1 MSETEAGAARLR
13 EQCFN
18 LADPGYH
25 AYYKFHDR
33 QHFERL
39 LQEISPGFRIDG
51 IPVSNKT
58 FLHVAFEE

>member
-1 MSETEAGAARLR
+1 MSEVEAVAARLR
-13 EQCFN
+13 EQCLN

-51 IPVSNKT
+51 VPVSKD
-58 FLHVAFEE
+58 LIGHELLCL